1 LSIVFHRFM
10 GLRIKDADEREFM
23 TQDNGIFIFTSE
35 KMLRIKNIIDQV
47 ANTDVTVLIQGESG
61 VGKEVVAR
69 SIHLSSNRQDK
80 PFMKVHCAAL
90 PDQLLESELFGYEKG
105 AFTGAYNKK
114 PGKFEL
120 ADGGTIFL
128 DEIGEMSPAQQAK
141 LLQVLQDGEFSRL
154 GGQKDVR
161 VDVRI
166 LAATNQN
173 LEESIKEGRFREDLY
188 YRLNAVSMTIPPLRE
203 RREEIPLF
211 INYFLNK
218 FEAKYQKIKK
228 PVPDSLL
235 EAFMGHEW
243 IGNVREL
250 ENLIHRHVILQDE
263 KEIIDEMMKLK
274 KPDELPIRMEPE
286 GIDNGHNSLASVR
299 RSSTNRAEAEIIFKS
314 LQSNSWNRKKV
325 SELLNVS
332 YGGLCKKI
340 RKYEL
345 KILSPI

>member
-1 LSIVFHRFM
+1 M
-10 GLRIKDADEREFM
+10 GLRIKDADEREIM
-23 TQDNGIFIFTSE
+23 TQNNGIFIFTSE

-69 SIHLSSNRQDK
+69 SIHLSSNRRDK
-80 PFMKVHCAAL
+80 PFVKVHCAAL

-188 YRLNAVSMTIPPLRE
+188 YRLNAVSMTISPLRE

-250 ENLIHRHVILQDE
+250 ENLIHRYVILQNE
-263 KEIIDEMMKLK
+263 TEILDEMIKLG
-274 KPDELPIRMEPE
+274 KPDELSVRKEPE
-286 GIDNGHNSLASVR
+286 GTDNGHNSLESMR
-299 RSSTNRAEAEIIFKS
+299 RSSTNRAEAEIIYSS

-325 SELLNVS
+325 SELLNIS

-345 KILSPI
+345 KNLSGIYSN